1 MFLKMLRAKIHRAT
15 VTEAQPDYVGSITID
30 MDLAD
35 AAGILPHEFV
45 LVADVTY
52 GALVETFVVPGERGG
67 GTVCVNGAAAR
78 LARAGDLV
86 IVMAHA
92 YVTPEEARDLDPV
105 IVLVDAKNRPVRP
118 AGKPRQPKR

>member
-45 LVADVTY
+45 LVADVTN
-52 GALVETFVVPGERGG
+52 GARFETYVVPGERGS
-67 GTVCVNGAAAR
+67 GTICANGAAAR

-118 AGKPRQPKR
+118 AAKTRQPKR